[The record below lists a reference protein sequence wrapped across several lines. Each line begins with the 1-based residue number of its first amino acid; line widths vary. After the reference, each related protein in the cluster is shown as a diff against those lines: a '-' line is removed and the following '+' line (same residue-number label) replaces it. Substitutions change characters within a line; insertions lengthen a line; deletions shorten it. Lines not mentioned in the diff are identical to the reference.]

1 MSAAID
7 DDPWVGNP
15 KPKQTPFWRRPH
27 TWIAHGCFVGVLHF
41 VPIPAS
47 VSMDGS
53 RVDERV
59 GIPPLPAPLTP
70 V

>member
-7 DDPWVGNP
+7 DDPWVRNP
-15 KPKQTPFWRRPH
+15 KPKQTPFWRWPH
-27 TWIAHGCFVGVLHF
+27 TWIALGCFVVVLDS
-41 VPIPAS
+41 VLIPAS

-53 RVDERV
+53 RADERV
-59 GIPPLPAPLTP
+59 GIPPVSAPLTP